1 MSAGVYDLNQGPVAR
16 QLLRQVLPLTLGLL
30 LMLLFGVADA
40 WFAGRLGAE
49 AQAALATGSTVFYL
63 LVALAYGYSQSTA
76 VFLGQAQA
84 AGRAA
89 QLRPLLVQALMGA
102 LCVGCLLAGLAGV
115 MLDGLL
121 HALGSQSGVAYRYLK
136 TLLPA
141 VPLFYLLM
149 VVYGAFNGLG
159 LAVLFSRI
167 MVASFGLG
175 VLCNAWLFIWSGWAP
190 GLVGLAW
197 TTLLVQSAALL
208 CGCVLLWQRL
218 PSAEAPL
225 QGKLPAS
232 WLSWVKLGT
241 LAGLT
246 FLFIAGGT
254 YVLFAFIQPWGA
266 VAQASALL
274 VLRLEQLWS
283 MPVIALAYAVLGM
296 VAQAQGAGLQERV
309 REIWRCG
316 LLLGIPLS
324 ALFAALLYVLA
335 PTLCAG
341 FTADPAVLQQAIQ
354 GTRIM
359 CWCAIGYVLMLV
371 SGQALQGLQRPLC
384 NFLGG
389 LLRHLVL
396 QPLLFSWSVQQMAAT
411 PLHFWWCILLASLL
425 VGGSMVLAA
434 WWRLPTG
441 ASRLHAVTA

>member
-1 MSAGVYDLNQGPVAR
+1 MKQAVHDLNQGPVVR
-16 QLLRQVLPLTLGLL
+16 QLLQQILPLTLGLL

-76 VFLGQAQA
+76 VFLGQAHA
-84 AGRAA
+84 AGQVT
-89 QLRPLLVQALMGA
+89 QLRPQ
-102 LCVGCLLAGLAGV
+102 
-115 MLDGLL
+115 LL
-121 HALGSQSGVAYRYLK
+121 HALVGALSVAGILGGMAAIGLEGLLQLLGGGGVMARLYLK

-149 VVYGAFNGLG
+149 VLYGAFNGLG

-167 MVASFGLG
+167 MLASFGLG
-175 VLCNAWLFIWSGWAP
+175 LLCNAWLFLWSGWAP

-197 TTLLVQSAALL
+197 TTLLVQSVALL
-208 CGCVLLWQRL
+208 WGGYLLWRHL
-218 PSAEAPL
+218 PPSGVGMWPL
-225 QGKLPAS
+225 QPALLGP
-232 WLSWVKLGT
+232 WFKLGT

-254 YVLFAFIQPWGA
+254 YVLFVFIQPWGA

-283 MPVIALAYAVLGM
+283 MPVIALGYAVLGM
-296 VAQAQGAGLQERV
+296 VAQAQGAGLPERV
-309 REIWRCG
+309 REVWRSG
-316 LLLGIPLS
+316 LWIGMPLS
-324 ALFAALLYVLA
+324 LLFAAALYGLA
-335 PTLCAG
+335 PALCAG
-341 FTADPAVLQQAIQ
+341 FTTEPAVLAQAIQ
-354 GTRIM
+354 GVRIM
-359 CWCAIGYVLMLV
+359 CWCALGYVLMLV

-389 LLRHLVL
+389 LSRHLLL
-396 QPLLFSWSVQQMAAT
+396 QPLLFWWATQHVASSTSLWWS
-411 PLHFWWCILLASLL
+411 ILLAALL
-425 VGGSMVLAA
+425 VGACMVLVA
-434 WWRLPTG
+434 WRQLPG
-441 ASRLHAVTA
+441 RASRQPVMAT